1 MQTVRN
7 FIMNPRFRNALSVV
21 VLTVLWVSQA
31 TPVSARPAA
40 PRKLLP
46 VDEAKK
52 DASFLRFRAQLQAAI
67 ARHDVAAL
75 QKSIDPDIRHS
86 FGADGGRQSFLARFG
101 LEGAAPVSSQPGQPS
116 QLWAELGRVLSLGGA
131 MVSPTEFCAPY
142 VFARF
147 PEDLDSF
154 AHVVVTAVAAPVRA
168 QPAEDAPVLETLRY
182 DIVRRDE
189 RGGVPAAT
197 GTRPEWVRVLT
208 PTGKSGYLHDRD
220 VRSPIDYRACFHKEA
235 GQWLL
240 TTFVAGD

>member
-7 FIMNPRFRNALSVV
+7 FMMNPRFRNALSVV
-21 VLTVLWVSQA
+21 VLTVLWAAQV

-101 LEGAAPVSSQPGQPS
+101 LAGAAPVSSQPGQPS
-116 QLWAELGRVLSLGGA
+116 QLWAELGRVHTRSR
-131 MVSPTEFCAPY
+131 SI
-142 VFARF
+142 R
-147 PEDLDSF
+147 
-154 AHVVVTAVAAPVRA
+154 
-168 QPAEDAPVLETLRY
+168 
-182 DIVRRDE
+182 
-189 RGGVPAAT
+189 T
-197 GTRPEWVRVLT
+197 GTHGT
-208 PTGKSGYLHDRD
+208 SAAGSAASK
-220 VRSPIDYRACFHKEA
+220 ACSAESSMA
-235 GQWLL
+235 GCTW
-240 TTFVAGD
+240 

>member
-1 MQTVRN
+1 MQPVEN
-7 FIMNPRFRNALSVV
+7 FIMNPRLRNALSA
-21 VLTVLWVSQA
+21 VLLAALWLSHA

-40 PRKLLP
+40 PRKLQP

-52 DASFLRFRAQLQAAI
+52 DASLLRFRAQLQAAI

-75 QKSIDPDIRHS
+75 GKSTDPDIRHS
-86 FGADGGRQSFLARFG
+86 FGADGGRQSFLARFSP
-101 LEGAAPVSSQPGQPS
+101 EGAAAGKG

-131 MVSPTEFCAPY
+131 LVSPTEFCAPY
-142 VFARF
+142 AFARF
-147 PEDLDSF
+147 PEDLDAF
-154 AHVVVTAVAAPVRA
+154 AHVVVTSVAAPVRA
-168 QPAEDAPVLETLRY
+168 QPAADAPILETLRY

-189 RGGVPAAT
+189 KGGAPATT
-197 GTRPEWVRVLT
+197 GTRAEWVRVLT

-220 VRSPIDYRACFHKEA
+220 LRGPTDYRACFHKDA

>member
-1 MQTVRN
+1 MQTVPN
-7 FIMNPRFRNALSVV
+7 LIMKPTFRNALSAALLAVFW
-21 VLTVLWVSQA
+21 LSHA

-40 PRKLLP
+40 PRKLQP

-52 DASFLRFRAQLQAAI
+52 DASLLRFRAQLQAAI

-75 QKSIDPDIRHS
+75 RSSTDPDIRHS

-101 LEGAAPVSSQPGQPS
+101 MEGAASGQSQPS
-116 QLWAELGRVLSLGGA
+116 QLWTELGRVLSLGGA
-131 MVSPTEFCAPY
+131 LVSPTEFCAPY

-147 PEDLDSF
+147 PEDLDAF

-189 RGGVPAAT
+189 KGGAPTPA
-197 GTRPEWVRVLT
+197 GTRAEWVRVLT

-220 VRSPIDYRACFHKEA
+220 LRSPTDYRACFHKDA